1 MQLCQMLPSA
11 KTGAQKKQQ
20 EERGTGNK
28 SLINCLLYCN
38 QHRHA
43 ASSGSDLATFH
54 RLRGEMGDRTRA
66 PLNIHNIPPRQC
78 VCMCVSVCEYASDCV
93 CVCVR
98 LSVRVRICVCI
109 CEREGGRE
117 EVHIYRKRD

>member
-43 ASSGSDLATFH
+43 ASSGSDLARTFH

-93 CVCVR
+93 CVCA
-98 LSVRVRICVCI
+98 CVCL
-109 CEREGGRE
+109 
-117 EVHIYRKRD
+117 